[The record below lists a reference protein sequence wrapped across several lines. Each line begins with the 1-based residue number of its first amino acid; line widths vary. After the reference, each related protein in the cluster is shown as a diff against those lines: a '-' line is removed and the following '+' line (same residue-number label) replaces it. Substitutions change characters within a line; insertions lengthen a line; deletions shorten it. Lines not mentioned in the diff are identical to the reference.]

1 MRLCYKVLSLCAAFP
16 TLQLSPKEFQLEKG
30 KIGHG
35 ISGLVLFKYAFMI
48 GWKWKVEM
56 ENSSS
61 VLKKI

>member
-16 TLQLSPKEFQLEKG
+16 TLQLSPEEFQLEKG

-35 ISGLVLFKYAFMI
+35 ISGLVLFKNASMI

-56 ENSSS
+56 GKSSS
-61 VLKKI
+61 V